1 MRVSIQNK
9 LFLALTGLALMVLS
23 GVLYAVTS
31 ILSREIEKDVIAGF
45 RNTQQIFRDQQSLI
59 YDRLVESSYLIAE
72 NSTFKANVTLGDP
85 RSVNF
90 SIEEYAAFT
99 KVDLFVVTDK
109 NGIVLG
115 RLSDPEKYGDD
126 LSFRSTVF
134 EAMQGMEP
142 DSVILWPELW
152 GIGQNLYQV
161 VTLPVYAGESI
172 VGTLTLGTLF
182 TSVEARSLKGAGQID
197 ISIFYKERIVGSS
210 VDKKAHRAIEAL
222 ARKNIA
228 VIDTVMAFTSPTP
241 AFIDSLRGVAQ
252 FVFISPLGMGERAYY
267 IATVPTASKLVVLST
282 IQENIFYIAGSFLLL
297 TLLLAFFMGRTFSG
311 PIQRLARGMEK
322 VAAGHLDIRIA
333 PSTRDEIGTLTETF
347 NDMIQGLRERLHLS
361 KYVGSH
367 TLDMVSGVAAD
378 AMALGGTRQELTVL
392 FSDIRGFTAYSEN
405 RSPEE
410 VIAMLNRYLGFQ
422 AELVERYEG
431 SVDKFV
437 GDEMFAL
444 FRGERATERAL
455 QCAFDIQERVRRE
468 HENDAVPIHIGIGI
482 NHGAVILGNMGAE
495 KRMDYTALGA
505 TVNMGARLCGAAG
518 PGSVLIPRHLTASLQ
533 MAVKI
538 KEVYLM
544 AFKGFSEKMMIA
556 EVCRA

>member
-9 LFLALTGLALMVLS
+9 LFLALTGLTLMVLA
-23 GVLYAVTS
+23 GVLYAVTT

-45 RNTQQIFRDQQSLI
+45 RNTQQIFREQQSLI

-72 NSTFKANVTLGDP
+72 NSTFKANVTLADP

-90 SIEEYAAFT
+90 SIDEYAAFT

-109 NGIVLG
+109 NGKVLG

-126 LSFRSTVF
+126 LSVRSTVF
-134 EAMQGMEP
+134 EAMQGAEP

-152 GIGQNLYQV
+152 GIGHNLFQV

-182 TSVEARSLKGAGQID
+182 TSVEARSLKGAGNID
-197 ISIFYKERIVGSS
+197 ISIFYNDRIIGSTIGN
-210 VDKKAHRAIEAL
+210 AHHRGIEAMAL
-222 ARKNIA
+222 KNRA
-228 VIDTVMAFTSPTP
+228 AIDTVLQFASPTP
-241 AFIDSLRGVAQ
+241 AFIDTLNGVAQ
-252 FVFISPLGMGERAYY
+252 FVFISPLGQGEKAYY
-267 IATVPTASKLVVLST
+267 IATVPAAEELTVLSA
-282 IQENIFYIAGSFLLL
+282 IRENIFYIAASFLLL
-297 TLLLAFFMGRTFSG
+297 TLLLAFFLGRTFSL

-322 VAAGHLDIRIA
+322 VTAGHLDIRIA

-347 NDMIQGLRERLHLS
+347 NEMIQGLRERLHLS
-361 KYVGSH
+361 KYVGRH

-378 AMALGGTRQELTVL
+378 EMALGGTRQELAVL

-422 AELVERYEG
+422 AEIVEQYDG

-444 FRGERATERAL
+444 FSGEQATERAV
-455 QCAFDIQERVRRE
+455 QCAFDIQERVKRE
-468 HENDAVPIHIGIGI
+468 HENDPVPIYIGIGI
-482 NHGAVILGNMGAE
+482 NYGPVILGNMGAE

-505 TVNMGARLCGAAG
+505 TVNMGARLCGAAAAE
-518 PGSVLIPRHLTASLQ
+518 SVLLPKSLADSLNIP
-533 MAVKI
+533 VKI

-544 AFKGFSEKMMIA
+544 AFKGFSEKVKIA
-556 EVCRA
+556 EVARA